1 MNTYQRQ
8 LLDKLISELT
18 DKQSPFVHVCQ
29 MLAAELKGALG
40 ITPMMTLD
48 TETGKV
54 TPTTDDDGWVAHT
67 SGKRPYGQIAE
78 VKFRRGNIDIDSPY
92 YNWVI
97 KGLDSD
103 ITHYRP
109 V

>member
-8 LLDKLISELT
+8 LLHQLINELT
-18 DKQSPFVHVCQ
+18 ATATPSLYAAQI
-29 MLAAELKGALG
+29 LAAELKGALG

-48 TETGKV
+48 TETGEV
-54 TPTTDDDGWVAHT
+54 TPTPDDARWVAHT
-67 SGKRPYGQIAE
+67 SGKRPCGQIAE

-92 YNWVI
+92 YDWVI